1 MPEEDCGPIMAGM
14 RILPIALLALTGIS
28 FAFQDFHGFRYGNTA
43 KPWATARRNGTVL
56 VAGNLTDSSCC
67 SWDST
72 SSFFSSP
79 LTGPY
84 PYSYTAWFGSFD
96 TAGNPVASKRLWAE
110 SPSRWFGM
118 EVDSSGA
125 ATTVGA
131 IQDTVFFEK
140 KKRITAQGVVEDTV
154 SSEVYVGSE
163 EQLRLGGGGGI
174 GVAHWNSD
182 GARQW
187 LRLFRLKS
195 LGTFLPTGW
204 DVHVRPSG
212 GLSLS
217 GSISLADSEPVLYGN
232 DTVTRLPSGTSIV
245 LAGMS
250 ADGSGAWLCR
260 SFTGLYASP
269 PVHVWTPRG
278 LWLAQGDSVASPSG
292 PSGWLGSRPILV
304 RYDTLGNE
312 LERLHPLGDMRGGF
326 LAAAS
331 REDGALLLQ
340 GEQASDLSWNGATV
354 SPVWD
359 SVPGKSTHRSSFL
372 LLLDSQGQ
380 PQRYRSL
387 SGIGY
392 VGSWKILRVAGKG
405 WLLLGWDQHDVVGF
419 SRLFLLDDSLNVQEM
434 SDSLPPTLG
443 IDLDAS
449 GNITLSGYLWS
460 TARAPA
466 AWLSGSGTQWN
477 ATCRF
482 GQTKATTGLDVR
494 RSMPSHLTNEC
505 DQLVVHLGTGETG
518 VLEIRLAD
526 GRLQERRQVVDGER
540 CALPLGASIVR
551 LRFPSGEVTGKFV
564 RP

>member
-1 MPEEDCGPIMAGM
+1 MAGM
-14 RILPIALLALTGIS
+14 RILPIALLALTGLAFS
-28 FAFQDFHGFRYGNTA
+28 FQDYRGFRYGSA
-43 KPWATARRNGTVL
+43 GKPWATARRNGTIL

-67 SWDST
+67 SWDSI
-72 SSFFSSP
+72 SSFFSSS
-79 LTGPY
+79 LTGSYPY
-84 PYSYTAWFGSFD
+84 PDPYTAWFGSFD
-96 TAGNPVASKRLWAE
+96 TAGNPVASKRLWAG

-118 EVDSSGA
+118 EVDSNGM

-131 IQDTVFFEK
+131 IQDTIFFEK
-140 KKRITAQGVVEDTV
+140 KKRITAQGVAEDTV
-154 SSEVYVGSE
+154 SSEVYTGSE

-174 GVAHWNSD
+174 GVARWDRD
-182 GARQW
+182 GSRQW
-187 LRLFRLKS
+187 LRLFRTIGS
-195 LGTFLPTGW
+195 SFLPVGW

-217 GSISLADSEPVLYGN
+217 GSISLTDSEPVLYGN

-245 LAGMS
+245 LAGMN
-250 ADGSGAWLCR
+250 ADGSGAWFR
-260 SFTGLYASP
+260 RGFTGFYASP
-269 PVHVWTPRG
+269 PAHVWTSRG
-278 LWLAQGDSVASPSG
+278 LWLAQGDSIAPPSG
-292 PSGWLGSRPILV
+292 LSGWLGSRPILV
-304 RYDTLGNE
+304 RYDTAGNE

-326 LAAAS
+326 LALAS

-340 GEQASDLSWNGATV
+340 GERASDLSWNGATV
-354 SPVWD
+354 SLAWD
-359 SVPGKSTHRSSFL
+359 SLRSALSLPTETWFYRSSFL
-372 LLLDSQGQ
+372 LLLDSLGQ

-392 VGSWKILRVAGKG
+392 VGNWKILRVAGKG

-434 SDSLPPTLG
+434 SDSLPPILG
-443 IDLDAS
+443 IDLDVS
-449 GNITLSGYLWS
+449 GNITLSGYLWP
-460 TARAPA
+460 TTVVP

-482 GQTKATTGLDVR
+482 GQTNVTTGLAVEQKMT
-494 RSMPSHLTNEC
+494 SSLTSER
-505 DQLVVHLGTGETG
+505 DQVVVHLKSGETG

-526 GRLQERRQVVDGER
+526 GRLQERRLVVDGER
-540 CALPLGASIVR
+540 RALPLGASIVR